1 LPSSSDAPR
10 AVGYYSLL
18 RYVPDPIRGESLNI
32 GLFLVDREGR
42 WARFDASTPRG
53 AIRSVGFA
61 GDVNQIERWV
71 DDLKRQFHVIGD
83 EPLLPAE
90 GRIRP
95 ELLAEWA
102 AEFGGK
108 LRVSAP
114 TVAVGDRMDVLW
126 TQLYGRLVK
135 RQRRPGLV
143 AMVTSEPRPTA
154 SDERREVLSALETEV
169 RGWRNYDPKLFRRD
183 HIFRGGAA
191 DHIVD
196 VAFMD
201 GQIKGVA
208 NVIPVAHGEV
218 PDVIR
223 ARSLLEDAAL
233 DLAPEV
239 SKLALVEEPS
249 ADRAG
254 LLDEVLGVFA
264 EMPEGHT
271 ITVIPRREF
280 PGLEARFAGTLFG

>member
-1 LPSSSDAPR
+1 LPSSSEAPR

-18 RYVPDPIRGESLNI
+18 SYVPDPIRGEFINI

-42 WARFDASTPRG
+42 WARFEATTPRG
-53 AIRSVGFA
+53 AIRSVGSA
-61 GDVNQIERWV
+61 ADVDKIERWV
-71 DDLKRQFHVIGD
+71 GDLKRQFHVLGD
-83 EPLLPAE
+83 EPLLPAA
-90 GRIRP
+90 GRIQP
-95 ELLAEWA
+95 ELLADWA

-114 TVAVGDRMDVLW
+114 TVAVGDRMDAVW

-135 RQRRPGLV
+135 RQRRPGVV
-143 AMVTSEPRPTA
+143 AAVTSEPRPTA
-154 SDERREVLSALETEV
+154 SDERREVLYALETEV
-169 RGWRNYDPKLFRRD
+169 RGWPNYDPELFRRD

-196 VAFMD
+196 VAFMN

-218 PDVIR
+218 VDVIR

-233 DLAPEV
+233 DLEPQV
-239 SKLALVEEPS
+239 SKLALVEEPP

-280 PGLEARFAGTLFG
+280 PGLEARFGGTLFG